1 MKPIAIFQHTHVGE
15 PGAVL
20 STLDALSLPW
30 TLVPIMDG
38 APIPDDVQ
46 AYSGIVLMGGGM
58 GVNDGL
64 DWLAQEIQFLRQADA
79 AGLPIIGH
87 CLGGQM
93 LATALGGHVEKGPR
107 MEIGWQ
113 PVRYESDAAVR
124 EWLGEPLAEELFQ
137 WHQDIFI
144 LPEGA
149 QRLASSEVCPN
160 QAFVFGGRHLGMQFH
175 LEMTPA
181 LVASLAQANRA
192 SHERELARDNPYTS
206 SHADMLAKLDERTQH
221 MHAMLLTA
229 YARWAQGLVGA

>member
-20 STLDALSLPW
+20 STLNELSLPW
-30 TLVPIMDG
+30 VMVPIMDG
-38 APIPDDVQ
+38 APIPEDPE

-64 DWLAQEIQFLRQADA
+64 DWLAREIAFVRRADE
-79 AGLPIIGH
+79 AGVPVIGH
-87 CLGGQM
+87 CLGGQI

-113 PVRYESDAAVR
+113 AVQYEPEPVVR
-124 EWLGEPLAEELFQ
+124 EWLGESLSDELFQ

-149 QRLASSEVCPN
+149 QRLAHSDVCPN
-160 QAFVFGGRHLGMQFH
+160 QAFVYGNRHLGMQFH
-175 LEMTPA
+175 LEMTPE
-181 LVASLAQANRA
+181 LVVSLSQANRA
-192 SHERELARDNPYTS
+192 SHERELARNNPSTS
-206 SHADMLAKLDERTQH
+206 SREEMLAQLDVRTQR
-221 MHAMLLTA
+221 MHQMMRTA
-229 YARWAQGLVGA
+229 YARWARGLK

>member
-1 MKPIAIFQHTHVGE
+1 MKPIAIFQHTHVGD

-20 STLDALSLPW
+20 TTLDALSLPW
-30 TLVPIMDG
+30 VIVPIMDG
-38 APIPDDVQ
+38 APIPEDPE

-64 DWLAQEIQFLRQADA
+64 DWLAQEIEFIRKADA

-113 PVRYESDAAVR
+113 GLQYESKPIVR
-124 EWLGEPLAEELFQ
+124 EWLGDALSNEIFQ
-137 WHQDIFI
+137 WHQDIFV

-160 QAFVFGGRHLGMQFH
+160 QAFVFGDRHLGMQFH
-175 LEMTPA
+175 LEMTPD
-181 LVASLAQANRA
+181 LVVTLAHANRA
-192 SHERELARDNPYTS
+192 SHERELARGNPSTS
-206 SHADMLAKLDERTQH
+206 SPEEMMSKLDERTQS
-221 MHAMLLTA
+221 MHQMLLTA
-229 YARWAQGLVGA
+229 YTRWSQGLKR